1 MLVALKYLNSN
12 YIAKKMRQNFLQ
24 STFKKLPIR
33 PGTEEA
39 GVTRANKGIFYSKRY
54 KTTIYNRTIQT

>member
-1 MLVALKYLNSN
+1 
-12 YIAKKMRQNFLQ
+12 MRQNVLK